1 MEQTTIL
8 GSTTGPSPTEHL
20 CTSHSWPPI
29 NYTPLL
35 DDGLAPTRHV
45 TKPIW
50 TVPSPNLRSSSRRTF
65 RPRYNT
71 VHRRCKFLLPWPKLI
86 ISVRGGFSTLPTTA
100 ALLGGLAAQEAIK
113 LVTSQY
119 APLDNTCIVDLV
131 HSTMAKFKL

>member
-1 MEQTTIL
+1 MF
-8 GSTTGPSPTEHL
+8 
-20 CTSHSWPPI
+20 
-29 NYTPLL
+29 PL
-35 DDGLAPTRHV
+35 
-45 TKPIW
+45 
-50 TVPSPNLRSSSRRTF
+50 
-65 RPRYNT
+65 RYST
-71 VHRRCKFLLPWPKLI
+71 VHRKCKLLRLKSQLT

>member
-1 MEQTTIL
+1 MGLTI
-8 GSTTGPSPTEHL
+8 GPSLTEHL
-20 CTSHSWPPI
+20 CIWHFSPPI
-29 NYTPLL
+29 NCTLPLG
-35 DDGLAPTRHV
+35 DGPGPTC
-45 TKPIW
+45 
-50 TVPSPNLRSSSRRTF
+50 RRTNPTWKVLSLNF
-65 RPRYNT
+65 RSLSRWMFRLKYST
-71 VHRRCKFLLPWPKLI
+71 VHKKCKLPHISWKLI

>member
-1 MEQTTIL
+1 
-8 GSTTGPSPTEHL
+8 
-20 CTSHSWPPI
+20 
-29 NYTPLL
+29 
-35 DDGLAPTRHV
+35 
-45 TKPIW
+45 
-50 TVPSPNLRSSSRRTF
+50 
-65 RPRYNT
+65 
-71 VHRRCKFLLPWPKLI
+71 VHRKCKFLLPWPKLI